1 MTGSLRSTARNPIAV
16 ALMGFLVLIFLILGV
31 SGGGGRLPDAL
42 KGIDP
47 NSVISAGQ
55 HTVSAQD
62 FKKAW
67 DRQKDSID
75 QRAGQPVPLN
85 FLVERGVDQQIV
97 NQMAQEQAELEMLR
111 RSGITPG
118 DAQVDAEIKKL
129 PFAVDR
135 VTGLYN
141 ERQFTS
147 FLAQQGMTPRQAQTE
162 IRDELA
168 HRAFGFAIEAGF
180 RTPRLYAALSA
191 VQGLENRD
199 VSFFVMDQQAVPMPA
214 PPTDAQLQ
222 AFMKAHA
229 AELTVPETRLVT
241 LVLFSAKAA
250 APTLTVDP
258 AAVQKEFD
266 FKKDSLSSPETRT
279 IVQIPVKTAAQ
290 GAEASVRLARGEDPG
305 AVAATYGAQPIV
317 YEDKPQSAIADRKL
331 AVAAFALK
339 AGEVSGAVQG
349 DLGLGVLKVIKVTPG
364 KVATLATARPQI
376 ETDLRAKLA
385 QDKVYDTTQKFE
397 DARDAGATI
406 ADAAAKSGA
415 VAMTVGPL
423 TAQGT
428 DADGKPIPGLSEKI
442 VKAIFAASGG
452 GAGSDV
458 TNTEPGEYY
467 AFRVDRIIPA
477 AVPPLESKRP
487 QLTQAYMRET
497 LIAALKAKADAL
509 MAQMRKGGTIE
520 AAAAQVGGH
529 VSHQVGMQPIRIQ
542 QYQALGRDVL
552 QGVFSEKPGA
562 VFADG
567 GPGGIFI
574 VKLDAVR
581 SGEVMDM
588 ARAVQVIGPKVNQEY
603 VSDVEAAVRDAA
615 QAAIKPRTNLTLARQ
630 AIGVDQATLDK
641 LNAKPGAKPG
651 AKPAKPSGP
660 AL

>member
-199 VSFFVMDQQAVPMPA
+199 VSFFVMDQHAVPMPA

-529 VSHQVGMQPIRIQ
+529 VTHQVGMQPIRIQ

-562 VFADG
+562 VFAAG